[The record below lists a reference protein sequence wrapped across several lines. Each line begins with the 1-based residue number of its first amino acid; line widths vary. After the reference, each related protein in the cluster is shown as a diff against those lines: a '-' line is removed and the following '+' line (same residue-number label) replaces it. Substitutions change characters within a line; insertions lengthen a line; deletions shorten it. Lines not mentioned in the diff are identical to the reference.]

1 MAATSMITGDTGD
14 IQINVI
20 GSHGGT
26 VTSNG
31 STSMEINFGAEPV
44 NAATISTTAITAN
57 SAERIYLTTSGT
69 ATTYTGIITSPVATG
84 LIRFTQQVH

>member
-1 MAATSMITGDTGD
+1 MGGQVEVVIADGDTGVEIIQISPTDPTISYGGDLMITGDTGD

-31 STSMEINFGAEPV
+31 STSMEIYFGAEPV
-44 NAATISTTAITAN
+44 NQNDYKHN
-57 SAERIYLTTSGT
+57 SNNC
-69 ATTYTGIITSPVATG
+69 
-84 LIRFTQQVH
+84 